1 LQGRPAQV
9 KASKEGYE
17 PAMEDFQLEDREYAV
32 DFTIYNRPESL
43 DVLIIQLDGR
53 PLEGADVL
61 FTLGGKSVLGQ
72 ASTGGDGLV
81 SFTVP
86 AHRLDQQALLK
97 VHKDGWYKVER
108 LVLLRRDQPQVQ
120 ITLEPSATEAVP
132 MSGRILDQGGKALAG
147 ARVLLELPGHAATQ
161 LVTDADGRWSL
172 VLAADLY
179 GGEGLLHAEHPDFH
193 PARDVKLPLMPNA
206 MHVVPMMPL
215 RAPSGGRTRW
225 LVAALVLAVLAAAAA
240 MLLRS

>member
-1 LQGRPAQV
+1 VELAI
-9 KASKEGYE
+9 
-17 PAMEDFQLEDREYAV
+17 F
-32 DFTIYNRPESL
+32 NRPESL
-43 DVLIIQLDGR
+43 VVLINQLDGR
-53 PLEGADVL
+53 PIDGAEVL
-61 FTLGGKSVLGQ
+61 FTLGGKTVLGQ
-72 ASTGGDGLV
+72 ASTGQDGLV
-81 SFTVP
+81 SFDVP

-132 MSGRILDQGGKALAG
+132 MSGRILDQGGRPVAG
-147 ARVLLELPGHAATQ
+147 TRVVLELPGQPPTQ

-215 RAPSGGRTRW
+215 REASGLRPAW
-225 LVAALVLAVLAAAAA
+225 LVVALALIAVMLAALW
-240 MLLRS
+240 LLRG